1 MNTLMTRRAF
11 IIFVALAT
19 SLPVATAIAQPDADL
34 PDFVLDDGG
43 RAAVIDALLQKLNS
57 VYVFPDV
64 AKKMDGAIRARQAR
78 REYDRITSGRE
89 FAEILTNHLREVCK
103 DGHLG
108 VEYSVA
114 SIPRDSE
121 DKPPPAEEINR
132 FRENGRRRNYEFK
145 KVERLDGGI
154 GLLQLDAFYPGEWIS
169 DTAAAAMTFLA
180 NSDAIILDL
189 RNNHGF
195 APTGGTLICS
205 YFFKEETRLSDQF
218 NRSENTTRQ
227 YWTYSVVPGA
237 SLADKD
243 LYILTSSQTFSAPEA
258 FAYDMQALKR
268 ATIVGETTGG
278 GAHGT
283 TTHRLADHFRASI
296 PFSRSINPVTKTDW
310 EGVGVKPDVVVPA
323 DQALLT
329 AHLIALKKT
338 LEKHAGDRERADGL
352 KRTITDQELEL
363 GKMKENRPSR

>member
-1 MNTLMTRRAF
+1 MVIGRAF
-11 IIFVALAT
+11 IAFLAFAVP
-19 SLPVATAIAQPDADL
+19 SPPGTAVAQPTADL
-34 PDFVLDDGG
+34 PDIVLDDAV
-43 RAAVIDALLQKLNS
+43 RAEVIDALLQKLGGI
-57 VYVFPDV
+57 YVFPDV
-64 AKKMDGAIRARQAR
+64 AKDMDGAIRARKSR
-78 REYDRITSGRE
+78 GEYDRITGGRE
-89 FAEILTNHLREVCK
+89 FAEALTRHLREVCK

-108 VEYSVA
+108 VEYSA
-114 SIPRDSE
+114 AIIPRESE
-121 DKPPPAEEINR
+121 GRPPSAEDVGR

-169 DTAAAAMTFLA
+169 DTAAAAMSFLA
-180 NSDAIILDL
+180 NSEAIILDL
-189 RNNHGF
+189 RQNHGF

-218 NRSENTTRQ
+218 NRAENATRQ

-243 LYILTSSQTFSAPEA
+243 LYILTGRGTFSAPEA

-278 GAHGT
+278 GAHPT
-283 TTHRLADHFRASI
+283 TMHRLADHFSASI
-296 PFSRSINPVTKTDW
+296 PFARSINPVTKTDW
-310 EGVGVKPDVVVPA
+310 EGVGVKPDVPVDA

-329 AHLIALKKT
+329 AHLMALRKCVKKY
-338 LEKHAGDRERADGL
+338 EGDRQLVERL
-352 KRTITDQELEL
+352 ERTISEKELEL
-363 GKMKENRPSR
+363 AASKIRPAKP

>member
-1 MNTLMTRRAF
+1 MMIGRAF
-11 IIFVALAT
+11 TVFVALAT
-19 SLPVATAIAQPDADL
+19 SLPLATAIAQPAADI
-34 PDFVLDDGG
+34 PDFVLDDAG
-43 RAAVIDALLQKLNS
+43 RAAVIDTLLEKLGS

-64 AKKMDGAIRARQAR
+64 AKNMDSAIRARQAKG
-78 REYDRITSGRE
+78 EYDRITSGRE
-89 FAEILTNHLREVCK
+89 FAEVLTNHLREVCK
-103 DGHLG
+103 DGHIG
-108 VEYSVA
+108 VEYSAA

-121 DKPPPAEEINR
+121 GRPPTAEEINR

-154 GLLQLDAFYPGEWIS
+154 GLLQLDAFYPGEWIG

-189 RNNHGF
+189 RKNHGF

-237 SLADKD
+237 NLADKD

-283 TTHRLADHFRASI
+283 TMHRLADHFNASI

-329 AHLIALKKT
+329 AHLLALKNTTKRY
-338 LEKHAGDRERADGL
+338 AGDRKVAEGL
-352 KRTITDQELEL
+352 ERTIADKELEL
-363 GKMKENRPSR
+363 EKLKANRAKP